1 MQEVNDIN
9 SLGGLLKD
17 QYVNESC
24 EKPIKIVKKKKKF
37 KVFNK

>member
-17 QYVNESC
+17 QYDNASC
-24 EKPIKIVKKKKKF
+24 EKPIKVNKKKRKF